1 MSLFKSIEKMDNDL
15 KEKKN
20 NVALLVR
27 NKGQEKILRAS
38 IYH

>member
-15 KEKKN
+15 KEKN

-27 NKGQEKILRAS
+27 NKGQEKILSAS